1 MNTQANLLQDLKISL
16 TFNVSVPANVW
27 NEEDGNEFV
36 FSNSDIEFDDAELT
50 CINAESAI
58 IAVNAVCYGYSTID
72 AVHGNY
78 AENGVD
84 IETDLLVDG
93 IQAVINDVI
102 MTDVIGLGI

>member
-1 MNTQANLLQDLKISL
+1 MSTQANLLQDLKIRL
-16 TFNVSVPANVW
+16 TLNVTIPAALW
-27 NEEDGNEFV
+27 NEDGNEFV

-50 CINAESAI
+50 CINAETAV

-72 AVHGNY
+72 AVHASY

-84 IETDLLVDG
+84 IETELLIDG
-93 IQAVINDVI
+93 LNAVINDVI

>member
-16 TFNVSVPANVW
+16 QFNVSVPANVW

-50 CINAESAI
+50 CINDETAV
-58 IAVNAVCYGYSTID
+58 IAVIAVCYGYSTID
-72 AVHGNY
+72 AIHANY
-78 AENGVD
+78 AENGVTLKTD
-84 IETDLLVDG
+84 IDIDG
-93 IQAVINDVI
+93 LNAVINDVI

>member
-1 MNTQANLLQDLKISL
+1 MSTQTNLLQDLKIRL

-27 NEEDGNEFV
+27 NEDGNEFV
-36 FSNSDIEFDDAELT
+36 FSNSDIELDDAELS
-50 CINAESAI
+50 CINAETAV

-72 AVHGNY
+72 KVNTNY

-93 IQAVINDVI
+93 IQAVINNVI

>member
-1 MNTQANLLQDLKISL
+1 MSTQANLLQDLKIRLS
-16 TFNVSVPANVW
+16 FNVSVPANVW
-27 NEEDGNEFV
+27 NEDGNEFI
-36 FSNSDIEFDDAELT
+36 FTNSDIEFDDVELT

-93 IQAVINDVI
+93 VQADINDVI

>member
-1 MNTQANLLQDLKISL
+1 MNTQANLLQDLKIRL
-16 TFNVSVPANVW
+16 TFNVSVPANVC
-27 NEEDGNEFV
+27 NEDGNEFQ
-36 FSNSDIEFDDAELT
+36 FTNSAIEFDDAELT

-72 AVHGNY
+72 TVHGNY

-84 IETDLLVDG
+84 IETNLLVDG
-93 IQAVINDVI
+93 VQTVINDVI